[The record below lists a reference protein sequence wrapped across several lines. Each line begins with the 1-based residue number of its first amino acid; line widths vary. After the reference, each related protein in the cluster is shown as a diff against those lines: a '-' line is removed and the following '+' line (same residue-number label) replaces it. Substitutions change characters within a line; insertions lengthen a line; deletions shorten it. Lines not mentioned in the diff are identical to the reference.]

1 MVMDAQTRHALH
13 LRLDE
18 LVGPEL
24 AAPMMA
30 AYDRP
35 MPWHEVATK
44 KDLDVLEHRLKS
56 ELLAAIDAQ
65 TRTIMFGMAAMLF
78 GVTGGA
84 AALAQHFG

>member
-30 AYDRP
+30 AYDQP
-35 MPWHEVATK
+35 IPWHEVATK
-44 KDLDVLEHRLKS
+44 KDLEVLEHRLKA
-56 ELLAAIDAQ
+56 EILDAMHAQ
-65 TRTIMFGMAAMLF
+65 TRTLIFSMAAVMTSI
-78 GVTGGA
+78 TGGA
-84 AALAQHFG
+84 VALAQLFG